1 MSENEAIIEQD
12 AAVGAQHDVP
22 PFEIAIEIV
31 PRVSFA
37 THQCD
42 FLVLA
47 ALVVRNNTN
56 TIAERMELRIDVQP
70 PIFAPRSWV
79 IDRIEGR
86 AETRVRDR
94 RVSLSGGLLDGLT
107 ERMRADVTVE
117 LLNGNEVLAHE
128 KRTIHA
134 LARNEWGGATAMP
147 ELLAAFVMPNDPAVG
162 RLLKDASRA
171 LEARGVSGALDGYQ
185 AKSKDRAWQLAA
197 AAWAA
202 VGARR
207 LSYAMP
213 PASFETTGQKVRTPS
228 DIETQGLATCLDT
241 ALLFAAAAEG
251 LGLNPVVVFTHGHA
265 FAGAWL
271 QPQTFPTPTVDDAT
285 ELRKAVDQKELVHGR
300 NLPHGLRRHA
310 KMDGSSELDQSDLC
324 QPTLYQPA

>member
-1 MSENEAIIEQD
+1 MSENAIIRPD
-12 AAVGAQHDVP
+12 AAADTLPKVP

-31 PRVSFA
+31 PRISFA

-42 FLVLA
+42 FPILL
-47 ALVVRNNTN
+47 ALVIRNNTKA
-56 TIAERMELRIDVQP
+56 IAEGLTLRLDVQP
-70 PIFAPRSWV
+70 SIFLPRTWA
-79 IDRIEGR
+79 IDRIEGG

-94 RVSLSGGLLDGLT
+94 RVGLAGGLLDGLT
-107 ERMRADVTVE
+107 ERMRADVSVE
-117 LLNGNEVLAHE
+117 LLKGDEVLARE
-128 KRTIHA
+128 ERTIQA

-147 ELLAAFVMPNDPAVG
+147 ELLAAFVMPNDPAIA

-171 LEARGVSGALDGYQ
+171 LEARGGSGALDGYQ
-185 AKSKDRAWQLAA
+185 KKSKDRAWELAA

-207 LSYAMP
+207 VSYALP

-241 ALLFAAAAEG
+241 TLLFAAAAEAM
-251 LGLNPVVVFTHGHA
+251 GLNPVVVFTRGHA

-285 ELRKAVDQKELVHGR
+285 ELRKAV
-300 NLPHGLRRHA
+300 P
-310 KMDGSSELDQSDLC
+310 S
-324 QPTLYQPA
+324 